1 MGKEIERKFL
11 VKGDAWRSLAKG
23 KHYRQG
29 YLNSAKERTVRI
41 RTIDDKAFLTVKGPT
56 VGVTRL
62 EFEYPISFEDCTT
75 MLDQLAEKPIIE
87 KTRYKI
93 PIEQSDLVIELDL
106 FHAPSSL
113 IMAEVEFPDEES
125 ANAFI
130 MPDWFLA
137 DVTNDPAYHNSN
149 MATAGH

>member
-1 MGKEIERKFL
+1 MEIERKYL
-11 VKGDAWRSLAKG
+11 IDEKNLPADLESCRSVLIE
-23 KHYRQG
+23 QG
-29 YLNSAKERTVRI
+29 YLCRKPVVRI
-41 RTIDDKAFLTVKGPT
+41 RRQDDDYILTYKSGGLMAREEYNLPLTQEAFEKLLPKAE
-56 VGVTRL
+56 GV
-62 EFEYPISFEDCTT
+62 
-75 MLDQLAEKPIIE
+75 IIH

-106 FHAPSSL
+106 LHAPSNL
-113 IMAEVEFPDEES
+113 IMAEVEFQDEES
-125 ANAFI
+125 AKAFI